1 MSPPV
6 DFLTVRATAYFAV
19 TANTLQFGGAVF
31 VAADLGPVSGNAHLS
46 VDALFQWSPRFAFVF
61 IIDAGVEIKAFG
73 ETVAG
78 ASFHGELSGMKPWHL
93 EGSASVDILFWTA
106 HLDISPIEWGD
117 RDTTPQEIVHPVD
130 IVRQALSADA
140 AWSTRLPA
148 GSEMIV
154 RLVPDS
160 TTPLLVHPL
169 GALEAKQQQVPLE
182 VTIDRIGSA
191 AVDARRINLAD
202 PQVGD
207 RDAAMVS
214 HATDKFPPGHFIQ
227 MTADQQVA
235 RPDFEEF
242 PCGLRL
248 AASKGA
254 VHGAP
259 TGVVYEWHTV
269 FPPRRIN
276 IPRIKW
282 NMAAI
287 AGVAVRNG
295 AVAATLRQSH
305 NAYMPVRKS
314 VDTNVV
320 ALNDAGRVSI
330 RRLDDLTRP
339 ADTPAVMTT
348 TAAAR
353 LMRDLTEGQTN
364 SLQLVAVGLAA

>member
-1 MSPPV
+1 V
-6 DFLTVRATAYFAV
+6 
-19 TANTLQFGGAVF
+19 Q
-31 VAADLGPVSGNAHLS
+31 
-46 VDALFQWSPRFAFVF
+46 
-61 IIDAGVEIKAFG
+61 
-73 ETVAG
+73 
-78 ASFHGELSGMKPWHL
+78 
-93 EGSASVDILFWTA
+93 
-106 HLDISPIEWGD
+106 
-117 RDTTPQEIVHPVD
+117 
-130 IVRQALSADA
+130 QALSDDK
-140 AWSTRLPA
+140 AWTTGLPA

-154 RLVPDS
+154 RLIPDD

-169 GALEAKQQQVPLE
+169 GALEAKQHQVPLE

-191 AVDARRINLAD
+191 AVDARRVNLAD
-202 PQVGD
+202 PKVGD

-214 HATDKFPPGHFIQ
+214 HATDKFAPGHFIQ
-227 MTADQQVA
+227 MSADQQVA

-254 VHGAP
+254 VHGAA

-269 FPPRRIN
+269 FPPAKN
-276 IPRIKW
+276 IVRGKW
-282 NMAAI
+282 NLAAV

-295 AVAATLRQSH
+295 AVAAALRQSR

-348 TAAAR
+348 TEAAR
-353 LMRDLTEGQTN
+353 LMRDLPEGQTN